1 MPAGLAIA
9 AEAEDPQSA
18 VVAQA
23 SFWWRGRALPV
34 EHGGIG
40 ARVSGVWHGRG
51 GLQLSRP
58 NSYNK
63 GMSTFFYDYRTT
75 FSVHDKVKYA

>member
-1 MPAGLAIA
+1 VPAGLAAAA

-34 EHGGIG
+34 ERGGIG
-40 ARVSGVWHGRG
+40 VRVIRCVPRQKR
-51 GLQLSRP
+51 LAAEP
-58 NSYNK
+58 
-63 GMSTFFYDYRTT
+63 
-75 FSVHDKVKYA
+75 